1 MLFRIRICR
10 IGLVV
15 AAACVAENLSRCA
28 NEHDVA
34 AAEPATVA
42 RASSAAKSVLLVG
55 HKWSDSVGFYDAAT
69 GKLETS
75 VPVGRRPHELAV
87 SHDGRRAYFTLYGI
101 DLYTETAE
109 GGRSVAV
116 VDVPSRTKVGEI
128 DLGKYRR
135 PHGIEIGPKSGRLY
149 VTCDLPAALL
159 VLDPQ
164 TASVAEAIE
173 LSDSKSLCHMVAV
186 SHEEQVAYVANC
198 GTADI
203 AVIDLES
210 KREVGRIAVGGVP
223 MGMSLAPDGRTLW
236 ATTRTTNGIA
246 VIDTESRKLTR
257 IIEVT
262 GQPVRTALTRDGGT
276 LLTTLIESGEVAEI
290 DTRTQTL
297 GRRLRIGNRVEGL
310 TIDPTGAF
318 GFASA
323 QADDTIVKFSL
334 ADWERVLEIR
344 TEKRPDPLTV
354 LRP

>member
-1 MLFRIRICR
+1 MLFRIRLCR

-101 DLYTETAE
+101 DLFTETAE

-116 VDVPSRTKVGEI
+116 VDVPSRTKIGEI

-173 LSDSKSLCHMVAV
+173 LSDPNSLCHMVAV

-290 DTRTQTL
+290 DTRSQTL

-310 TIDPTGAF
+310 TIDPTGTF